1 LLLNSL
7 EWNAVPISLSRL
19 IALAL
24 ASAMRKVP
32 AVAQIPRHTAPL
44 SDVPDDLGAPG
55 DERDTSDT
63 SDTSDTLRG
72 VDRALAVLLAFSRE
86 TPTFGVTDLSER
98 LGLTK
103 SAIHRIL
110 RSLLAHGMVTQD
122 RETRAYSLGFRV
134 LALAA
139 GVSSEASLR
148 QICAPHM
155 QWLRAATD
163 ETIGLYV
170 VAGDVRMCLEE
181 FESPHLLRM
190 AAGVGRCFPLDLGAS
205 SKALLVEGTANAD
218 LWRRATSRLS
228 ATRRAQLEAD
238 LERLRATGY
247 SVTRGETVVGSAS
260 MAAPI
265 RVGPHNEVMA
275 ALSIAGPA
283 SRLDNAQA
291 ERFAPLLLEAIG
303 RIARDLSAL
312 YGEAPAAGRVGAV
325 VRR

>member
-1 LLLNSL
+1 LC
-7 EWNAVPISLSRL
+7 RL
-19 IALAL
+19 IALVSTSAL
-24 ASAMRKVP
+24 REVA
-32 AVAQIPRHTAPL
+32 AVAQNPTHTAPL
-44 SDVPDDLGAPG
+44 SDVPDDRGALG
-55 DERDTSDT
+55 DERDSDT

-86 TPTFGVTDLSER
+86 TPTLGVTELSER

-139 GVSSEASLR
+139 GVAGEANLR

-181 FESPHLLRM
+181 FESPHPLRM
-190 AAGVGRCFPLDLGAS
+190 AAGVGRCFPLDAGAS
-205 SKALLVEGTANAD
+205 SKALLVEGAASAD
-218 LWRRATSRLS
+218 LWRRMAGRLS
-228 ATRRAQLEAD
+228 ATRRAQFEAD

-247 SVTRGETVVGSAS
+247 IVTRGETVVGSAS

-283 SRLDNAQA
+283 SRLDDAQA

-312 YGEAPAAGRVGAV
+312 YGEAPAAGRASVHAAG
-325 VRR
+325 RR